1 MRLLTRRSLTF
12 AVLVAVTA
20 GLGVSGI
27 GSTAAS
33 ADTTTTAPVVRSMR
47 VAVVMLRLPGSTAE
61 PVSKAALQA
70 SMFGATKSVADWYSQ
85 MSGGQVTV
93 TGTVYGYYSGV
104 RSCDLT
110 TELAAGA
117 AAAAQDGYVA
127 SDYTNLVVYAPT
139 QSCGFGGM
147 AWIGASGVFLDGT
160 ALPGVIEHELGHNL
174 GLMHAGESACGS
186 AAVTVGCVNAYADP
200 TDVMGDPSVNHGFS
214 AEHKFM
220 LGWIPAS
227 EVQTVTT
234 GARTIALTAAEN
246 PLVAGATELIH
257 VRAADGTLFAIDRR
271 ASVGFDAGLSGVWIR
286 QVVNVG
292 TDDTVL
298 LKGSALKAG
307 QTYTDVTHKITV
319 KTLTDSGKSAS
330 IQVCVGPCPVPVTT
344 QKIPVR
350 AAKVTA
356 RNIATASKT
365 ASANAGIKLVVPPG
379 HGVVAGHTIIVSTYA
394 SKAAGPVSCH
404 DSRGNLYLVS
414 VNSRGAQ
421 RLIVCSA
428 HASAGLAPGATI
440 TIGYPSFDG
449 STASSANDFSGVR
462 AGARVDR
469 ASVAGAKRAAIDS
482 GKTTRTTHAAELV
495 FGVVIHRGTP
505 RFTSGPG
512 YTNVGAV
519 AYGSG
524 AARITINPVFKIVS
538 ATGAFNV
545 AGKLSATQQWR
556 AAVVTFFE
564 D

>member
-1 MRLLTRRSLTF
+1 MRLLTRRSLTV
-12 AVLVAVTA
+12 AVLVAMTA

-27 GSTAAS
+27 TAAS
-33 ADTTTTAPVVRSMR
+33 ADTTTAGPVLRSMR

-61 PVSKAALQA
+61 PVSKTAMRA

-93 TGTVYGYYSGV
+93 TGTVYGYYGGV

-117 AAAAQDGYVA
+117 AAAAQGGYVA
-127 SDYTNLVVYAPT
+127 SDYTNLVVYAPA

-186 AAVTVGCVNAYADP
+186 AAVTVGCVNPYADP

-227 EVQTVTT
+227 AVQTVTT

-257 VRAADGTLFAIDRR
+257 VRVADGTLFAVDRR
-271 ASVGFDAGLSGVWIR
+271 ASVGFDTGLSGVWIR
-286 QVVNVG
+286 QVANVG

-307 QTYTDVTHKITV
+307 QTYTDVAHKITV

-350 AAKVTA
+350 TKVTT

-365 ASANAGIKLVVPPG
+365 ASANAGIRLVVPPG
-379 HGVVAGHTIIVSTYA
+379 HGVAAGHTIIVSTYA

-404 DSRGNLYLVS
+404 DSRGNTYGVN

-440 TIGYPSFDG
+440 TIRYPSFDG

-462 AGARVDR
+462 AGAWADKAR
-469 ASVAGAKRAAIDS
+469 VAGANRVAVDS

-505 RFTSGPG
+505 RFSAGPG
-512 YTNVGAV
+512 YTNIGAV

-564 D
+564 A